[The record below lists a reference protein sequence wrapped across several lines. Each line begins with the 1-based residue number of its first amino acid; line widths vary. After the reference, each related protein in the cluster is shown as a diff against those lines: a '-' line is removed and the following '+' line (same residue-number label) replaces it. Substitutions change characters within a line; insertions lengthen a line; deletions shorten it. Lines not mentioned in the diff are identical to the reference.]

1 MKWISQQLLAYAVVM
16 SQRNA
21 ARSREAILQAARN
34 LFGARGFERT
44 SVRAIA
50 AKSGLDGAMVMRYF
64 GSKEHLFAQAMAFD
78 LHLPAAGSIPPTQ
91 LGQGLVRHFLLT
103 WENNE
108 ELQVMLRSAVTNE
121 AATERLREIFSS
133 QVLAMVREIP
143 TPTGIAT
150 AEQDAVL
157 RAGLVASQILG
168 FALTR
173 YVLQFDGVKDLST
186 DDAVAWLAPTLQR
199 YLTGEIPAL

>member
-1 MKWISQQLLAYAVVM
+1 M

-21 ARSREAILQAARN
+21 SRSRATILQAARN

-50 AKSGLDGAMVMRYF
+50 AESGLDGAMVMRYF

-78 LHLPAAGSIPPTQ
+78 LHLPAAGSISPAD

-108 ELQVMLRSAVTNE
+108 ELQVMLRSAGTNE
-121 AATERLREIFSS
+121 AAMMRTREIFAG

-143 TPTGIAT
+143 TPDGNAM
-150 AEQDAVL
+150 AEQEAVL

-173 YVLQFDGVKDLST
+173 YVLRFDGVKDLST

-199 YLTGEIPAL
+199 YLTEEMPAA